1 MKGTFKPY
9 LEIMRPVNCVMGGFT
24 VVIGLLISHS
34 EASFGQF
41 LQQDPLNLFLTI
53 GGFFVFFFVAGGT
66 NAINDYIDYP
76 IDKINRP
83 NRPLSRGAFTR
94 KRALQFYIFLNA
106 CALILATIIG
116 LTTINGLWIP
126 TIVLFFEGVGFFYS
140 WKWKAMGLP
149 GNLVVGFASAVGLPF
164 AALFINPIQDVP
176 PLVWHLFFNVAI
188 FLIAREFVKGMQDVE
203 GDSQFN
209 IKTIAN
215 TRGLRTAAAFMLVF
229 SIGAAL
235 WFTVLYFV
243 FPLNWGFLLFIIV
256 VDSLVIFANIL
267 LFSDV
272 ADAKKQKKA
281 SFCLKL
287 GQISAILA
295 IFSGSI

>member
-1 MKGTFKPY
+1 VKIKPY

-24 VVIGLLISHS
+24 VVIGLLISHP
-34 EASFGQF
+34 EETFALF
-41 LQQDPLNLFLTI
+41 LQDPLNLFLTL
-53 GGFFVFFFVAGGT
+53 GGFIIFFFVAGGT
-66 NAINDYIDYP
+66 NAINDYYDYP
-76 IDKINRP
+76 IDQINRP
-83 NRPLSRGAFTR
+83 DRPLPRGAFTQ
-94 KRALQFYIFLNA
+94 KRALQYYMALNA
-106 CALILATIIG
+106 GALILATIIG
-116 LTTINGLWIP
+116 FLTVNGVWIP

-164 AALFINPIQDVP
+164 AALFITPLQEIP
-176 PLVWHLFFNVAI
+176 PLVWHLFFTVAI

-215 TRGLRTAAAFMLVF
+215 THGLRTAAIFMFAFSV
-229 SIGAAL
+229 GAAV
-235 WFTVLYFV
+235 WFTGLYFV
-243 FPLNWGFLLFIIV
+243 FPLRWGFLIFIIG
-256 VDSLVIFANIL
+256 VDLLVIAANVL

-281 SFCLKL
+281 SFFLKL
-287 GQISAILA
+287 GQLCAILA
-295 IFSGSI
+295 IIFGSV

>member
-1 MKGTFKPY
+1 MKFKPY

-24 VVIGLLISHS
+24 VVIGLLISHT
-34 EASFGQF
+34 ETSFGQF
-41 LQQDPLNLFLTI
+41 LHDPAHIFLVI
-53 GGFFVFFFVAGGT
+53 GGFFIFFFTAGAT
-66 NAINDYIDYP
+66 NVINDYFDYP

-94 KRALQFYIFLNA
+94 KRALQFYIFLNV
-106 CALILATIIG
+106 CALIIATIIG

-126 TIVLFFEGVGFFYS
+126 AIVLFFEGVGFFYS
-140 WKWKAMGLP
+140 RKWKAMGLP

-176 PLVWHLFFNVAI
+176 PLVWHLFSTVAI

-209 IKTIAN
+209 IKTIAS
-215 TRGLRTAAAFMLVF
+215 TRGLRTAAIFMSVF

-235 WFTVLYFV
+235 WFTVLYLV
-243 FPLNWGFLLFIIV
+243 FSLKWGFLLFIIV
-256 VDSLVIFANIL
+256 LDSFVVYANIL

-295 IFSGSI
+295 IILGSI